1 MRCIVKLQIGKDT
14 YYLESLFPCKWSY
27 FISSAKLFESVEQA
41 RDELRS
47 RHYQLMNSLGDSEEA
62 LKSAVIDC
70 YEDGVLKET
79 VKYL

>member
-1 MRCIVKLQIGKDT
+1 MRCIVKLKIGRDT

-27 FISSAKLFESVEQA
+27 FISSAKIFESVEQA

-47 RHYQLMNSLGDSEEA
+47 RHYQLINSLGDFQES
-62 LKSAVIDC
+62 LNGAVIDC
-70 YEDGVLKET
+70 YDNGVLKET